1 MYIKYLSYTRIKNE
15 FVDVRVAEWGAH
27 TEETFAVCQGC
38 YGVEP
43 TVFRNIPTVYTARSV
58 LKTVSL
64 LRSTVWYD
72 WQVGEPNLYSD
83 K

>member
-1 MYIKYLSYTRIKNE
+1 MRRPYGGN
-15 FVDVRVAEWGAH
+15 
-27 TEETFAVCQGC
+27 FAVCQGCYRGC

-72 WQVGEPNLYSD
+72 RQVGEPNLYSD

>member
-1 MYIKYLSYTRIKNE
+1 MRGCTSSRMRRPY
-15 FVDVRVAEWGAH
+15 GG
-27 TEETFAVCQGC
+27 TFAVCQGC

-72 WQVGEPNLYSD
+72 
-83 K
+83 